1 MVMVRCL
8 VFIAFLALLLS
19 LSNGQE
25 GGRMRYWDYKNL
37 PWEKYLDR
45 INDQEKKMVEM
56 LSDEVEASEKYN
68 PGMYLQEIE

>member
-8 VFIAFLALLLS
+8 IFMGFLALLLS

-45 INDQEKKMVEM
+45 ISDQEKKMVEM
-56 LSDEVEASEKYN
+56 LSDEVEASEKSN

>member
-1 MVMVRCL
+1 MVRCL
-8 VFIAFLALLLS
+8 IFMGFLAQLLS
-19 LSNGQE
+19 LSNAQE

-45 INDQEKKMVEM
+45 ISDQEKKMVEM
-56 LSDEVEASEKYN
+56 LSDEVEASETSN

>member
-1 MVMVRCL
+1 MVRCL
-8 VFIAFLALLLS
+8 VFMAFLALLLN

-45 INDQEKKMVEM
+45 ISDQEKKMVEM
-56 LSDEVEASEKYN
+56 LSDNVEAPDTSD
-68 PGMYLQEIE
+68 PGT